1 MLFDIAINKTAEQSS
16 AFEKNV
22 AAAAAD
28 SNRGTDLIDDICAHT
43 YSNDTNPWWMV
54 DLQALITSLL
64 SEYSTGEW
72 SSLESVGKQKQ
83 LLFKILEIPLINY

>member
-22 AAAAAD
+22 AVAAAD
-28 SNRGTDLIDDICAHT
+28 SNWDTDLIDDICAHT

-54 DLQALITSLL
+54 DLQALNKSLL

-72 SSLESVGKQKQ
+72 SNLESVGKQKQ
-83 LLFKILEIPLINY
+83 LLFKILEIPLMNY